1 MTEARTRRMSY
12 PTEVKAVGL
21 SFRHV
26 TAKLKRGDR
35 VKLVPEPD
43 NKFDPN
49 ALAIQTLD
57 GEMLGYVGKKDP
69 LRLRMLESAKKD
81 EVTLPVLIANYYEK
95 DQDKLWDS
103 VEVGDMVQL
112 WLRALSLTPVNDTS
126 FVEVESFTGEKVLWS
141 EYLHICTDLQGN
153 ELMGGSTYA
162 SIGKTEFDSERIAK
176 AFAKKNELDTGD
188 VIDYWNDLKLISMD
202 YGTAI
207 HRAMELYNKHYKK
220 IGHKEALPR
229 VPHLR
234 EAVKAFLLVSDFGDC
249 IAEPLITDTKMGMSG
264 WIDNLRFVGDKTV
277 IIEDY
282 KTNTFKD
289 TNAYHAKWGDNLKT
303 YKRQMNY
310 YGTILE
316 NFGYEVVGT
325 TVWHWHRDRWKK
337 HELGFTSVKEY
348 KR

>member
-1 MTEARTRRMSY
+1 MSY

-26 TAKLKRGDR
+26 TSKLKRGDK
-35 VKLVPEPD
+35 VKLVPEPN

-49 ALAIQTLD
+49 ALSIQTLD

-69 LRLRMLESAKKD
+69 LRLRMLDSAKEK

-95 DQDKLWDS
+95 DGEKLWES
-103 VEVGDMVQL
+103 VEEGDMVQL

-141 EYLHICTDLQGN
+141 EYLHICTDLKGN

-162 SIGKTEFDSERIAK
+162 SIGKDEFNSDRVAK
-176 AFAKKNELDTGD
+176 AFAKKNGFETND
-188 VIDYWNDLKLISMD
+188 VLDYWKDLGQISMD
-202 YGTAI
+202 YGTAV
-207 HRAMELYNKHYKK
+207 HKAMELYNKYHKK
-220 IGHKEALPR
+220 IGHVEAMPR
-229 VPHLR
+229 VPHLK
-234 EAVKAFLLVSDFGDC
+234 EAVKKFLEVSDFVDC
-249 IAEPLITDTKMGMSG
+249 IAEPLITDTEKGMSG
-264 WIDNLRFVGDKTV
+264 WIDNLRFIDKKTV

-289 TNAYHAKWGDNLKT
+289 SNSYHSKWGESLKT
-303 YKRQMNY
+303 YKRQLDY

-316 NFGYEVVGT
+316 NFGYKVAGIV
-325 TVWHWHRDRWKK
+325 VWHWHEGRWKK
-337 HELGFTSVKEY
+337 HELTFDGVKEY
-348 KR
+348 RR

>member
-1 MTEARTRRMSY
+1 MSY

-26 TAKLKRGDR
+26 TSKLKQGDK

-49 ALAIQTLD
+49 ALSIQTVD

-69 LRLRMLESAKKD
+69 LRLRLLQAAKTN
-81 EVTLPVLIANYYEK
+81 EVELPVLITNYYEK
-95 DQDKLWDS
+95 GKEKLWDS
-103 VEVGDMVQL
+103 VEEGDMVQL
-112 WLRALSLTPVNDTS
+112 WLRALSKTPVDDNT
-126 FVEVESFTGEKVLWS
+126 FVERESFTGEKVLWS
-141 EYLHICTDLQGN
+141 EYLHICTDLKGN

-162 SIGKTEFDSERIAK
+162 SIGKKEFDSERIAK
-176 AFAKKNELDTGD
+176 AFAKKNELNTGD
-188 VIDYWNDLKLISMD
+188 VLNYWNDLGQISMD
-202 YGTAI
+202 YGTTI
-207 HRAMELYNKHYKK
+207 HKAMELYNKYHKK
-220 IGHKEALPR
+220 IGKTEAMPR

-234 EAVKAFLLVSDFGDC
+234 EAVKKFLEVSDFKDC

-264 WIDNLRFVGDKTV
+264 WIDNLRFVGEKTV

-289 TNAYHAKWGDNLKT
+289 NDAYHAKWGDQLKT
-303 YKRQMNY
+303 YKRQMCY

-316 NFGYEVVGT
+316 NFGYTVPDT
-325 TVWHWHRDRWKK
+325 IVWHWYKGQWKEYK
-337 HELGFTSVKEY
+337 LGFTSVKEY
-348 KR
+348 RR